1 MVIIDMNIFKDKE
14 LLTIAK
20 VVELEVEDIEIKE
33 DELFNENQYKIFID
47 NF

>member
-1 MVIIDMNIFKDKE
+1 MNIFKDKE